1 MKKGLR
7 HIALFMAVLLS
18 LSSVS
23 VFAQETTAT
32 ITGQIVDSTGAA
44 VSGAEITLTNVATKE
59 ARTVKSNDEGYY
71 SLTFIQPGIY
81 DMSVKMQGFKEFLNQ
96 RIEVQVN
103 DRKTLNIALEAG
115 QVSETVTVTAEA
127 PVVQSTPTV
136 GDVIDSRKVLE
147 IPLNNRS
154 FLQLITLVPGVT
166 TDETAEAGIGLTN
179 ITSIVIGGN
188 RRNSTNY
195 LVDGVSNV
203 DVGSNI
209 TLLSMPT
216 VDSIQEFRV
225 ITSVPT
231 AEFGRASGGVV
242 NVVTRGGGRDFHGSA
257 YEFFRN
263 DKLNANS
270 FLSNAAGRFTDNP
283 NAKAPDLIVPA
294 GDPRI
299 GKERVGRPTLRYN
312 NFGYTFSGP
321 VWIPGVYGS
330 GRDKTFFFWSHEWR
344 KIIRQPTEN
353 FQTVPTLR
361 ERNGDFSQTPGTQ
374 VIDPLTGTQFPG
386 NIIPANRIDP
396 IARAVLNFYPEPTF
410 PATTAGRDPNR
421 ILAIAPAILDTRQET
436 LRVDHTIN
444 DNHKLI
450 GRYTHDFSKTRE
462 QGGLFFG
469 IAIPGVATTD
479 TSVPGQIFSTSLT
492 SSFTSNIVNEL
503 TFSYST
509 NHISSELLGGWNREN
524 LNIPNNELFPENR
537 SMRPPTIV
545 ITGFPTLGS
554 GQLIDIV
561 YKNFN
566 PKNNLTWL
574 KGAHTIKMGAD
585 VSWESKDENAANETQ
600 GRFTFSGLQTRRT
613 GVTSGIGLAD
623 FLLGRASAYS
633 ESEVDITNNL
643 RFGRSEFYIQDTW
656 KLRPNFQLDYGVRYQ
671 LFRLPTDKN
680 DVLDVFLPELFN
692 PAFAPTCAN
701 ATCTAFTRG
710 TGDPLNGIAVAGRN
724 SPYGRRIQQLDK
736 NNIAPRLGFAWSPT
750 TDGGFMGA
758 LFGGPQRT
766 VIRGGYGIYYD
777 QVLVG
782 ILEQNAFVNPPFANT
797 VSLTGT
803 VQAPITYANPA
814 AGTPPGTNAA
824 RALITTSA
832 PFITPITQ
840 QWNLTIQRQIGTRTG
855 FEIGYLGSGGNHQ
868 TRPVDINAP
877 TPQEILAAARGV
889 ATCDPALNAAN
900 NPNNCINLARPF
912 RGYTTITDRQTTA
925 TFRYHALISALRVQD
940 IKGLSA
946 QLSYTWSKNLT
957 DSTNDR
963 DAVDLPQLRNN
974 FALERAVARFDRTH
988 VFKASYVYEVPYPK
1002 DGFMA
1007 NPFMSQVFGGWQV
1020 SGITTVQTGLPMNR
1034 IVQGTAPG
1042 PRGSRAD
1049 IVGDP
1054 FANVPTN
1061 PTGSNPYYINPLA
1074 FRPTAVGEVGN
1085 SPRAPFRF
1093 PTFRGT
1099 DLNLAK
1105 NWRWA
1110 EDFRVQFR
1118 VEMFNVF
1125 NNTTIND
1132 IFQTVPDRLPTDPVF
1147 NSVAALTASA
1157 SNPQFGQ
1164 VFSTRRAREI
1174 QIGLK
1179 FSF

>member
-1 MKKGLR
+1 M
-7 HIALFMAVLLS
+7 LLS
-18 LSSVS
+18 LPSVS

-32 ITGQIVDSTGAA
+32 INGQIADSTGAA
-44 VSGAEITLTNVATKE
+44 VAGAEVTLTNLATKD

-71 SLTFIQPGIY
+71 SITFIQPGTY
-81 DMSVKMQGFKEFLNQ
+81 DMSVKMQGFKEFINQ
-96 RIEVQVN
+96 RIELQVN
-103 DRKTLNIALEAG
+103 DRKTLNIALETG
-115 QVSETVTVTAEA
+115 QVNENVTVTADA
-127 PVVQSTPTV
+127 PIVQSTPTV
-136 GDVIDSRKVLE
+136 GDVIESRKVLE

-154 FLQLITLVPGVT
+154 FLQLVTLVPGVT
-166 TDETAEAGIGLTN
+166 TDETAETGIGGLA

-209 TLLSMPT
+209 TLLTMPT

-225 ITSVPT
+225 ITSTPT

-270 FLSNAAGRFTDNP
+270 FLSNATGRFGDRG
-283 NAKAPDLIVPA
+283 DVPST
-294 GDPRI
+294 DPRF
-299 GKERVGRPTLRYN
+299 GLERAPRPRLRYN
-312 NFGYTFSGP
+312 NFGYTVGGP
-321 VWIPGVYGS
+321 VWIPGVYGE

-344 KIIRQPTEN
+344 RISRQPTEN
-353 FQTVPTLR
+353 FLTVPSLR
-361 ERNGDFSQTPGTQ
+361 ERNGDFSQTPTTQ

-396 IARAVLNFYPEPTF
+396 VARAILEFYPEPTL
-410 PATTAGRDPNR
+410 PATVAGRDPNR
-421 ILAIAPAILDTRQET
+421 ILGVAPDIQRTRQET

-450 GRYTHDFSKTRE
+450 GRYTHDLSQFVQ
-462 QGGLFFG
+462 QGGLFNPLG
-469 IAIPGVATTD
+469 TPPVVPDIAATNTD
-479 TSVPGQIFSTSLT
+479 TPGQVFSVSLT
-492 SSFTSNIVNEL
+492 SSFSSNIVNEL

-509 NHISSELLGGWNREN
+509 NQISSDLVGQWRREN
-524 LNIPNNELFPENR
+524 IDIPNTQLFPQNN
-537 SMRPPTIV
+537 SNLPPFIA
-545 ITGFPTLGS
+545 ITGFPTLGAN
-554 GQLIDIV
+554 QLIDIK

-566 PKNNLTWL
+566 PKDNLTWV
-574 KGAHTIKMGAD
+574 KGAHTLKMGAD
-585 VSWESKDENAANETQ
+585 LSWESKDENAANNTQ
-600 GRFTFSGLQTRRT
+600 GTFGFTGLQTRRT

-623 FLLGRASAYS
+623 LLLGRASTYT
-633 ESEVDITNNL
+633 ESEIDVTNHL

-656 KLRPNFQLDYGVRYQ
+656 KARPNLQLDYGVRYQ
-671 LFRLPTDKN
+671 LFRLPTDTD
-680 DVLDVFLPELFN
+680 DVLDAFLPELYN

-701 ATCTAFTRG
+701 AICNAFVRN
-710 TGDPLNGIAVAGRN
+710 TGDPLNGIIVAGRN
-724 SPYGRRIQQLDK
+724 SPFGRRVQQLDK
-736 NNIAPRLGFAWSPT
+736 NNLAPRLGFAWSPAS
-750 TDGGFMGA
+750 DEGFMGT

-777 QVLVG
+777 QVLIG

-797 VSLTGT
+797 VTLTGT
-803 VQAPITYANPA
+803 VTSPITYANPA
-814 AGTPPGTNAA
+814 AGAPANTVAP
-824 RALITTSA
+824 RALITTSN

-840 QWNLTIQRQIGTRTG
+840 QWNLTIQRQIGARTG

-877 TPQEILAAARGV
+877 TPQEIIAASRGV
-889 ATCDPALNAAN
+889 ATCDPALVATN
-900 NPNNCINLARPF
+900 NPNNCLGLARPF
-912 RGYTTITDRQTTA
+912 RGYGAITDRQTTA

-940 IKGLSA
+940 LKGLSA
-946 QLSYTWSKNLT
+946 QLSYTWSKNIT

-963 DAVDLPQLRNN
+963 DAIDLPQLRNN
-974 FALERAVARFDRTH
+974 FDLERAFSRYDRTH

-1002 DGFMA
+1002 DGFLA

-1034 IVQGTAPG
+1034 IVQGTVTG

-1049 IVGDP
+1049 IVSDP
-1054 FANVPTN
+1054 FENVPSTSAN
-1061 PTGSNPYYINPLA
+1061 PNPYYINPLS
-1074 FRPTAVGEVGN
+1074 FRPSAIGEVGN

-1110 EDFRVQFR
+1110 EDFRIQFR
-1118 VEMFNVF
+1118 AEFFNIF

-1132 IFQTVPDRLPTDPVF
+1132 IFQTVPDRLATDIAF
-1147 NSVAALTASA
+1147 TSLEEFQKTNS
-1157 SNPQFGQ
+1157 QFGQ
-1164 VFSTRRAREI
+1164 VFSTRRAREV
-1174 QIGLK
+1174 QLGLK
-1179 FSF
+1179 LIF